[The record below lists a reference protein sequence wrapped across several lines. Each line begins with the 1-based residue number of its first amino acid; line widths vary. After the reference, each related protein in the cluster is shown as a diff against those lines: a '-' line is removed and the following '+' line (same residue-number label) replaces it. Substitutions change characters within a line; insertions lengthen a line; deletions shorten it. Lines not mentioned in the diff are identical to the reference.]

1 MVDAGAVVVGAV
13 RGTTQH
19 ARDEEHAP
27 RAEGLTRGKRLDGPP
42 HHAIFQYFKLKEK

>member
-1 MVDAGAVVVGAV
+1 MDAGAVVVGAV

-27 RAEGLTRGKRLDGPP
+27 RAEGVPGENGGDGAP
-42 HHAIFQYFKLKEK
+42 HYAILQYFKLTEK